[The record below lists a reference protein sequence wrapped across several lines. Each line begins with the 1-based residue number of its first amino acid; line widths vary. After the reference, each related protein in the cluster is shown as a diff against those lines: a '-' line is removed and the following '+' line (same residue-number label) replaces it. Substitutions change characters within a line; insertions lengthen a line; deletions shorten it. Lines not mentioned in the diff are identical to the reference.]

1 MSGPVLTASMV
12 GEVIPHV
19 VPQLQQLWAMLRD
32 QVTPLNSII
41 AIDGIV
47 YGCLDEDALDWLA
60 NQFS

>member
-1 MSGPVLTASMV
+1 MSGPVVTASMA
-12 GEVIPHV
+12 GEIMPLV
-19 VPQLQQLWAMLRD
+19 VPQLQQLWAMLRG
-32 QVTPLNSII
+32 QITPLNNII